1 MFRVYV
7 GNLPFPARQA
17 EVKQFFVDG
26 GIPEDKIEDVVVPLT
41 EDDRSKGF
49 GFVQVAD
56 EETYQKV
63 LAMNGKEMD
72 GRALRINEARPRE
85 NRGGDQPAAAPT
97 TAPAEEPAT
106 EEATAE

>member
-1 MFRVYV
+1 MYRVYV

-26 GIPEDKIEDVVVPLT
+26 GVLEDKIEDVVVPLT
-41 EDDRSKGF
+41 EDNRSKGF
-49 GFVQVAD
+49 GFVQLAD
-56 EETYQKV
+56 EESYQKV

-85 NRGGDQPAAAPT
+85 NRDGNQPAAAPAQSE
-97 TAPAEEPAT
+97 APVDSAE
-106 EEATAE
+106 